1 MLTSLFTS
9 LAGELKG
16 WVGKAF
22 VMAVWL
28 PVLVFACAGLAV
40 YLAGA
45 GALASAPAEWARRGA
60 DDKAIFLAVFVG
72 VVTLAAFVLDF
83 AQVPL
88 VRLFEG
94 YWAELPLL
102 RQVGRRRQRRYERD
116 LARMD
121 ERLEQ
126 LSEQLPASEGKP
138 DTVWLKSEFNV
149 LAGRRLLAFPPPGY
163 ESQLMPTR
171 LGNLYKAA
179 ELYPYDRYRIDSVTV
194 WPRLRERLPDKFVE
208 RLQEVKTGVDFLL
221 LFSFLSALFSL
232 LSVPYLLWQR
242 APASLVLACAAGL
255 PLAWLCYRAALSP
268 AQAYAE
274 LLKTAFDLHRHELV
288 KALGLRVPE
297 TLAKEQA
304 LWLDISNFIYR
315 GIPPSE
321 DWRFEP
327 QSAKKDEPAPVQTKK

>member
-1 MLTSLFTS
+1 MLTSVFTS

-45 GALASAPAEWARRGA
+45 GKLASAPAEWARRGA

-72 VVTLAAFVLDF
+72 AVTLAAFVLDF

-88 VRLFEG
+88 ARLFEG

-102 RQVGRRRQRRYERD
+102 RRVGRQRQRRYERA

-121 ERLEQ
+121 ERIDQ
-126 LSEQLPASEGKP
+126 LSEELPALEGKP
-138 DTVWLKSEFNV
+138 EHVWLMAEFN
-149 LAGRRLLAFPPPGY
+149 LRTAERLLAFPPLGY
-163 ESQLMPTR
+163 ESHLMPTR

-179 ELYPYDRYRIDSVTV
+179 ELYPYVRYGIDSVIV
-194 WPRLRERLPDKFVE
+194 WPRLREKLPDKFVE

-221 LFSFLSALFSL
+221 LFGFLSALFSL

-242 APASLVLACAAGL
+242 APAPLVLACAAGL

-274 LLKTAFDLHRHELV
+274 LLKTAFDLHRHELLQ
-288 KALGLRVPE
+288 ALGWRAPE
-297 TLAKEQA
+297 TLAKERA
-304 LWLDISNFIYR
+304 LWSDISNFIYR

-321 DWRFEP
+321 GWRFEP
-327 QSAKKDEPAPVQTKK
+327 QGAEKDEPAQAKQ